1 MKTLQTIQELCVSV
15 VDKEATKVAMEKKG
29 FSLEEKKNIANS
41 FKCLLSKT
49 ELRAALRFILR
60 RMDEEW
66 ELASEAAMDF
76 DEKCD
81 WKPSHSQYYTMAN
94 ILLYLNDY
102 KTFKQFK
109 SGSWANLMSIVT
121 DELSQ

>member
-15 VDKEATKVAMEKKG
+15 VDKEATKVAMKKKG

-60 RMDEEW
+60 CMDEEW
-66 ELASEAAMDF
+66 ELASEAAMDSV
-76 DEKCD
+76 K
-81 WKPSHSQYYTMAN
+81 SVIGS
-94 ILLYLNDY
+94 LL
-102 KTFKQFK
+102 
-109 SGSWANLMSIVT
+109 IVST
-121 DELSQ
+121 IPWLIFSCT